1 MVSAE
6 LFLDQFH
13 YRQLFELIARDRV
26 FADAV
31 REHIDG
37 CFQFGAR
44 AHFDLLSLTD
54 FFGSALAFTVFE
66 YRDRKCSPKTRCRDW
81 NKSYPKFVPNFKI
94 QIAILPTTLRLA
106 VGRDYAAIDRR
117 EYQ

>member
-37 CFQFGAR
+37 CFQFGAQ

-54 FFGSALAFTVFE
+54 FFGSALAFTIFE
-66 YRDRKCSPKTRCRDW
+66 YRDTKCTPTTRCRDW
-81 NKSYPKFVPNFKI
+81 NKSYHNMCL
-94 QIAILPTTLRLA
+94 ILKHKSR
-106 VGRDYAAIDRR
+106 Y
-117 EYQ
+117 